1 MKSTNHSLKTIMN
14 HPKVSIVIPAYNV
27 EAYILETLRSLLSQ
41 TFSDFEVLIVND
53 GSTDRTAEVIKPF
66 IQNDSR
72 FKLLHKTNGGL
83 SSARNF
89 GIHQA
94 KGNYIALLDGDDLYL
109 PDKLATHVE
118 VLDRNPS
125 VGVVYSASQAIR
137 ENGDSTW
144 LTLSGKPLYKDALKS
159 LLCKNFVGH
168 GSNGIFR
175 KEIIAEIGDFDESL
189 KSVEDLDFWLRV
201 AGSRWQFYRVP
212 SVQCGYRVRSAGL
225 SFNLDRMQETQ
236 AQVMRSAYARNPEL
250 SATIAPTADAYFYR
264 YLARTALTSGDRQR
278 ANAFM
283 EQAWKSDASIF
294 LKDPRSL
301 LTLLSIKLSPIAQFA
316 IQQSLGKSKPTPEN
330 PPC

>member
-1 MKSTNHSLKTIMN
+1 MN
-14 HPKVSIVIPAYNV
+14 NPKVSIIIPAYNV
-27 EAYILETLRSLLSQ
+27 EAYILDTLRSLVTQ
-41 TFSDFEVLIVND
+41 TFSDFEALIVDD
-53 GSTDRTAEVIKPF
+53 GSTDRTASIVTEF
-66 IQNDSR
+66 IQQDSR
-72 FKLLHKTNGGL
+72 FKFLQKSNGGL

-89 GIHQA
+89 GIQQA
-94 KGNYIALLDGDDLYL
+94 KGEYIALLDGDDTYL
-109 PDKLATHVE
+109 PNKLTTHVA

-189 KSVEDLDFWLRV
+189 KCVEDLDFWLRV
-201 AGSRWQFYRVP
+201 ASTKWQFYRVP
-212 SVQCGYRVRSAGL
+212 SVQCGYRVRAAGL

-236 AQVMRSAYARNPEL
+236 ARVMQSAYQRNPEL
-250 SATIAPTADAYFYR
+250 SATIAPTANAYFYR
-264 YLARTALTSGDRQR
+264 YLARTALTSGDRPR
-278 ANAFM
+278 ATAFM
-283 EQAWKSDASIF
+283 EQAWDSDASIF

-301 LTLLSIKLSPIAQFA
+301 LTLLSIKLAPLAQFA
-316 IQQSLGKSKPTPEN
+316 IQRSLGKSPSN
-330 PPC
+330 PSC

>member
-1 MKSTNHSLKTIMN
+1 MSN
-14 HPKVSIVIPAYNV
+14 PKVSIIIPAYNV
-27 EAYILETLRSLLSQ
+27 QGYILDTIRSVVAQ
-41 TFSDFEVLIVND
+41 TFSDFEVLIIND
-53 GSTDRTAEVIKPF
+53 GSTDRTAEVVAEF
-66 IQNDSR
+66 IQRDSR
-72 FKLLHKTNGGL
+72 FKLLHKQNGGL

-94 KGNYIALLDGDDLYL
+94 KGEYIALLDGDDTYF
-109 PDKLATHVE
+109 PDKLKTHVE
-118 VLDRNPS
+118 MLDRNPG

-137 ENGDSTW
+137 ENGTSTW
-144 LTLSGKPLYKDALKS
+144 LKLSGKPLYADALKS

-175 KEIIAEIGDFDESL
+175 KELIAEIGDFDETL

-201 AGSRWQFYRVP
+201 AGTRWRFYRVP

-236 AQVMRSAYARNPEL
+236 AQVMRSAYQRNPEL
-250 SATIAPTADAYFYR
+250 SATIAPTANAYFYR
-264 YLARTALTSGDRQR
+264 YLARTALTSGDRSC
-278 ANAFM
+278 ASEFM
-283 EQAWKSDASIF
+283 QQAWESDASIF

-301 LTLLSIKLSPIAQFA
+301 LTLVSIKFAPLAQLA
-316 IQQSLGKSKPTPEN
+316 IQRSLGKAQPKPNT